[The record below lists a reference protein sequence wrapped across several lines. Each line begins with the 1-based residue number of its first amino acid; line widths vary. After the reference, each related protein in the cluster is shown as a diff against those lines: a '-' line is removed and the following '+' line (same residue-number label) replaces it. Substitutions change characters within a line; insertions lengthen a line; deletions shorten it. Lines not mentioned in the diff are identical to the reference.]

1 MIDSTSQ
8 PMTRESVHETKPAH
22 LPRAQ
27 RMLGII
33 GGGQLARMLAQSAI
47 QLGCEVVILER
58 KPECPAA
65 ALASKVLEG
74 DWDDLK
80 HLLRLGQLAEVVTL
94 ENEFVDAGGLAQLE
108 QAGHALWPTA
118 ETIRLVQD
126 KLLQKQA
133 LVKAG
138 LPVADFVAVADRAA
152 VQKAGENFGWPLVL
166 KKRRNGYDGKGN
178 YTLDSAADIGEA
190 WIQLGGDTNELYVE
204 RFFPFALE
212 LAVMVVRSQN
222 GEEIS
227 YPVVETI
234 QRDHIC
240 HVVKAPAAV
249 KPDVAAR
256 ATEIARAAAAA
267 VKCVGAMGVELFLDR
282 DGELV

>member
-1 MIDSTSQ
+1 
-8 PMTRESVHETKPAH
+8 AH

-94 ENEFVDAGGLAQLE
+94 ENEFVDAGGLAQLD

-190 WIQLGGDTNELYVE
+190 WIQLGG
-204 RFFPFALE
+204 
-212 LAVMVVRSQN
+212 
-222 GEEIS
+222 
-227 YPVVETI
+227 
-234 QRDHIC
+234 
-240 HVVKAPAAV
+240 
-249 KPDVAAR
+249 
-256 ATEIARAAAAA
+256 
-267 VKCVGAMGVELFLDR
+267 
-282 DGELV
+282 